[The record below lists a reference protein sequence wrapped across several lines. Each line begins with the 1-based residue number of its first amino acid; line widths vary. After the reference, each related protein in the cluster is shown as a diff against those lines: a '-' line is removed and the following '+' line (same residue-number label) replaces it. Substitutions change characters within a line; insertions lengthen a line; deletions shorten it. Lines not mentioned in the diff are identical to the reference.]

1 MYVLEPRPGDKERYY
16 GCLDCINK
24 RQQQLDHRDSLTTNA
39 SRVFFAAGTAISGG
53 CSLTIE
59 TNIFTVCAT
68 AIVGGSVFGASSAWL
83 VSWCFNKCFLR
94 DRHCQHLVPVK
105 TIDNEPSPQA
115 ATAPEIIAQNAS
127 PQAATAPQA
136 PPADTRVETAPP
148 VSTQTET
155 APPVR
160 NDGSEVRFITSPR
173 EFRQRFANA
182 IR

>member
-1 MYVLEPRPGDKERYY
+1 MYVLGPRPGETEHYY
-16 GCLDCINK
+16 GCLECVTK
-24 RQQQLDHRDSLTTNA
+24 RQKQLEYLDGLMSTT
-39 SRVFFAAGTAISGG
+39 SRVFFAAGTALSGG
-53 CSLTIE
+53 RSLTIE

-115 ATAPEIIAQNAS
+115 ATAP
-127 PQAATAPQA
+127 QA
-136 PPADTRVETAPP
+136 PPADTRVETAPT

-160 NDGSEVRFITSPR
+160 NDGAEVRFITSPR